1 MTKKITFIS
10 YILPLCNPVLSFLLI
25 AILTLK
31 YTIYFYE
38 NEYAIFWLMT
48 ALYLLIFIIPSFI
61 LQLNYTLS
69 DKKTTLIID
78 ESIDLVKLTDNEKE
92 FSFKLSDVDRVR
104 MIHSKNYDGFW
115 ASAPW
120 KTHYFYMICLKNDD
134 EFLVTRLI
142 GKKLDKLLNVRII
155 RKRVFFP
162 FITKYYLDRAKNN
175 YDKTSA

>member
-38 NEYAIFWLMT
+38 NENAIFWLMT
-48 ALYLLIFIIPSFI
+48 VLYLLFFIIPSFI
-61 LQLNYTLS
+61 LQINYTLS
-69 DKKTTLIID
+69 DKKTMLIID
-78 ESIDLVKLTDNEKE
+78 ESIDLVRLIDNEKE
-92 FSFKLSDVDRVR
+92 FSFKLSDVDRIR
-104 MIHSKNYDGFW
+104 MIHSKNDVGLS
-115 ASAPW
+115 SAPW
-120 KTHYFYMICLKNDD
+120 STHYFYMICLKNDD

-155 RKRVFFP
+155 RKKVFFP
-162 FITKYYLDRAKNN
+162 FITKYYLDRAKNK